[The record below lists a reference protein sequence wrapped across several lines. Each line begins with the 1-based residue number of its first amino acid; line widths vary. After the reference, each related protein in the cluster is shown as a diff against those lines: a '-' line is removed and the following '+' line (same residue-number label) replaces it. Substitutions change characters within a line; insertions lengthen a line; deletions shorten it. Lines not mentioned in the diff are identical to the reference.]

1 MILNERSVTSLRKA
15 AFWLVLAMLLAVC
28 AVALADTEYSLAP
41 CPGSVTLRDNKIILT
56 RTNLDDHADYL
67 AKLGTSKESLL
78 EDWEARGV
86 VLQAWLEETKR
97 NTRTC
102 LEISVNAD
110 DEARRYYDV
119 VNTKDRRRDYLNEVK
134 SSPAYADAGY
144 FFTEKVD
151 WHQYKNKNYALR
163 MTYKRT
169 TDAGVYWGHMIKTVA
184 RGYTVVLDYRVYDR
198 GLSSG
203 DYGDL
208 ARAVNT
214 LVFTDAVGE
223 IPAAPAAS
231 ADPSAPTDSPAAAAT
246 AAFLQ
251 VTAEPP
257 AETNSDTFY
266 VEGRT
271 VPGAKLIGVLM
282 RINSATPL
290 KFYTDANVKTGSF
303 RMKVTIPEENVWLMT
318 LNVEVND
325 KIVTEKVFSTTVY
338 KKTLIPVAFDAPF
351 PEAITADET
360 VLSGTTE
367 RGVTVQCIVTNGT
380 TTFDKTVR
388 PNGTGRFSFK
398 IPTSVEAEYD
408 VAVVFSK
415 RNFDTSR
422 FTFRGTRNLTQDE
435 HIARMKSQ
443 ALRPGYNVLLK
454 SLDQYIGKTLG
465 YSLWVTDIRD
475 TGNEWIVTTA
485 GTKNGDDYRNFI
497 IFMAAEEPSFAV
509 GEQHFFY
516 GSCIGSY
523 QIQSEEG
530 TESYP
535 ACDLI
540 YAE

>member
-1 MILNERSVTSLRKA
+1 M
-15 AFWLVLAMLLAVC
+15 MLLAVC

-134 SSPAYADAGY
+134 SSPTYADAGY

-223 IPAAPAAS
+223 IPAAPAA
-231 ADPSAPTDSPAAAAT
+231 AAHTRAKRHRDHSSRREIRRAAR
-246 AAFLQ
+246 
-251 VTAEPP
+251 
-257 AETNSDTFY
+257 Y
-266 VEGRT
+266 
-271 VPGAKLIGVLM
+271 
-282 RINSATPL
+282 
-290 KFYTDANVKTGSF
+290 
-303 RMKVTIPEENVWLMT
+303 
-318 LNVEVND
+318 
-325 KIVTEKVFSTTVY
+325 
-338 KKTLIPVAFDAPF
+338 APF
-351 PEAITADET
+351 GLHRLHTRHWH
-360 VLSGTTE
+360 E
-367 RGVTVQCIVTNGT
+367 RSLRRAQRQHRQGTNGGSVG
-380 TTFDKTVR
+380 D
-388 PNGTGRFSFK
+388 NG
-398 IPTSVEAEYD
+398 D
-408 VAVVFSK
+408 Q
-415 RNFDTSR
+415 
-422 FTFRGTRNLTQDE
+422 RGIWRILQ
-435 HIARMKSQ
+435 
-443 ALRPGYNVLLK
+443 
-454 SLDQYIGKTLG
+454 
-465 YSLWVTDIRD
+465 
-475 TGNEWIVTTA
+475 A
-485 GTKNGDDYRNFI
+485 GTIR
-497 IFMAAEEPSFAV
+497 
-509 GEQHFFY
+509 
-516 GSCIGSY
+516 
-523 QIQSEEG
+523 
-530 TESYP
+530 
-535 ACDLI
+535 L
-540 YAE
+540 